1 MVTTHRMLA
10 LYEAKMIHHFD
21 YRWATYDRDGSI
33 RDVTQREKQDPDFV
47 VLPRY
52 WVREEVVADRL
63 DARWDHDW
71 VLGFRDICRSTDERT
86 CIATRF
92 PRAAVSNKL
101 PLVLAGGVSDAES
114 RCLQA
119 NLSSLAFDYVA
130 RQKQS
135 STSMNFF
142 ILMQL
147 TVLPPSTFR
156 AMRQWSGGVSLD
168 SWITRRVEVIEAF
181 NRTGIYFEAR
191 AELDAA
197 FFHLYGIER
206 DDVDYIMETF
216 PIVKRKDIAAH
227 GEYRT
232 KRLILEIYDAM
243 AEAERAGVPYV
254 SPFDEATDS

>member
-1 MVTTHRMLA
+1 MLP
-10 LYEAKMIHHFD
+10 LYEAKMIHHYD
-21 YRWATYDRDGSI
+21 HQWATYEPDGST
-33 RDVTQREKQDPDFV
+33 RDVTPQEKEDPEFT

-63 DARWDHDW
+63 DARWGNDW
-71 VLGFRDICRSTDERT
+71 ILGFRDICRSTDERT

-101 PLVLAGGVSDAES
+101 PIILTAAVSDGES

-147 TVLPPSTFR
+147 TVLPPNAFRR
-156 AMRQWSGGVSLD
+156 AMQWSGGLSLD
-168 SWITRRVEVIEAF
+168 SWITRRVEAIEASIG
-181 NRTGIYFEAR
+181 TGAYGDVR

-197 FFHLYGIER
+197 FFLLYGIER

-232 KRLILEIYDAM
+232 RRMILEIYDAM
-243 AEAERAGVPYV
+243 AEAEKSGVPYQ
-254 SPFDEATDS
+254 SPFDEAQAK